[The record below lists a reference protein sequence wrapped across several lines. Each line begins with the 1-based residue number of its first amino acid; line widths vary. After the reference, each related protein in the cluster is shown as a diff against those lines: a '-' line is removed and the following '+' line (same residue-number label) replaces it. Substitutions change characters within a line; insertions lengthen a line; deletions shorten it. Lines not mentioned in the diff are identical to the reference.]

1 MLDSVTNCASLPA
14 RRSSRMMRAASE
26 PEPIT
31 STACGLALFM
41 AATLWVISPM
51 GRAKLA
57 VAAGCTPRACSAAL

>member
-1 MLDSVTNCASLPA
+1 MFDSVTNCAWLPA

-41 AATLWVISPM
+41 AATPWLMSPI
-51 GRAKLA
+51 GRAKLTL
-57 VAAGCTPRACSAAL
+57 AAGCTPRACSAAV